1 VRRARFI
8 PCGAVPL
15 CDIEH
20 LPIKYNTQRKEVICI
35 MNTQKAVTT
44 VWQNRYD
51 QAIIL
56 HRCSD
61 PTPKADAIYR
71 RLKYKSK
78 PNIIRKFVVHKSEYE
93 KMDDIDI

>member
-1 VRRARFI
+1 
-8 PCGAVPL
+8 
-15 CDIEH
+15 
-20 LPIKYNTQRKEVICI
+20 

-93 KMDDIDI
+93 KMDNILRIMNDFLLFGYFLYISEL